1 MKVLKRTKRA
11 TEIYLTEEQKN
22 MYKVNIDDRE
32 FSVEPGEPGT
42 ATINDQEMHYDLKPR
57 GNNAWHLILNNR
69 SFNVRLIDQNAA
81 EHTLTFLINN
91 RSYTLS
97 VRDQFDELLDKMGM
111 SLGDAALLNELK
123 APMPGLVVDVV
134 AEPGTA
140 VEKGDTLLILE
151 AMKMENVIKA
161 SGAATVKALHIE
173 KGQSVEK
180 NQLLMSFEQ

>member
-1 MKVLKRTKRA
+1 
-11 TEIYLTEEQKN
+11 
-22 MYKVNIDDRE
+22 MYKVDIDDRK
-32 FSVEPGEPGT
+32 FSVELGEPGT
-42 ATINDQEMHYDLKPR
+42 ASVNDQEMHYDLQPR
-57 GNNAWHLILNNR
+57 GNSAWHLILNNR
-69 SFNVRLIDQNAA
+69 SYNVRLIDQNAV

-91 RSYTLS
+91 RSYTLA

-111 SLGDAALLNELK
+111 SVDDTAHLNELK
-123 APMPGLVVDVV
+123 APMPGLVVDIV

-180 NQLLMSFEQ
+180 NQLLMTFEL